1 MEIECKGDWD
11 LLKKILEEAPTEN
24 EYITYK
30 GEKWIKENY
39 VIPKQKVRDK
49 IEELEEKSKK
59 YQGMQGLRYSEIAL
73 DAARIQ
79 VLKELLEE
87 NK

>member
-1 MEIECKGDWD
+1 MEIECKSDWD

-39 VIPKQKVRDK
+39 VVPKQKIRDK
-49 IEELEEKSKK
+49 IEELKERNNKW
-59 YQGMQGLRYSEIAL
+59 GFGAL
-73 DAARIQ
+73 PRQIYINQ
-79 VLKELLEE
+79 IKILEELLGE
-87 NK
+87 